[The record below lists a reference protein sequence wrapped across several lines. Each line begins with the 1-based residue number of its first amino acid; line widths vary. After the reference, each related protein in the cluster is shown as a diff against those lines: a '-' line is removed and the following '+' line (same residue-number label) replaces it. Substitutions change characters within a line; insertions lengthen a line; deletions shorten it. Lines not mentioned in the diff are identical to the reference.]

1 LASTGWAAPQ
11 PRVDHHAK
19 ADRNRGQR
27 AAQGTSGGWRTAY
40 FHAHIPA
47 TCQRP
52 SELCSR
58 RLNGR
63 LMLRATC
70 CRLASRAH
78 CTETSGVSQT
88 NWSHRG
94 HEWLY
99 HDQANR
105 DRVHKC
111 ARQPAAD
118 AELHICMRTVPQ
130 RATGCSALSLAPRWA
145 HNAPSGAAVAQRV
158 ALPPREQQREP
169 AD

>member
-1 LASTGWAAPQ
+1 MRHKLSRCVPAPRERTSSERRLQQPNEPSSPQREKATLASPGWATPQ
-11 PRVDHHAK
+11 PKVDHHAK

-27 AAQGTSGGWRTAY
+27 AALSTSGGWRTAY
-40 FHAHIPA
+40 FHAHIPT

-63 LMLRATC
+63 LMLRTTC

-78 CTETSGVSQT
+78 CTETSGVSQA

-105 DRVHKC
+105 DRVHPC
-111 ARQPAAD
+111 AR
-118 AELHICMRTVPQ
+118 
-130 RATGCSALSLAPRWA
+130 
-145 HNAPSGAAVAQRV
+145 
-158 ALPPREQQREP
+158 
-169 AD
+169 